1 MKAEKNHIPLI
12 SIKEMTRGYLDSK
25 RVLFK
30 KFNRELEKG
39 DFTVITG
46 KSGTG
51 KSTLMKFLIW
61 QIKPHKKTV
70 YYKMEDMAEFSD
82 AEIQRYRRKIWI
94 IFQDYQLISSL
105 SPKENVVYPL
115 VLEGLS
121 LAEIKKKYDAV
132 MNRSNWYLENGQ
144 IRRINGRDSAFLYFN
159 GWLMYKQSN

>member
-1 MKAEKNHIPLI
+1 MKAEKNNIPLI

-61 QIKPHKKTV
+61 Q
-70 YYKMEDMAEFSD
+70 
-82 AEIQRYRRKIWI
+82 
-94 IFQDYQLISSL
+94 QLEL
-105 SPKENVVYPL
+105 
-115 VLEGLS
+115 
-121 LAEIKKKYDAV
+121 
-132 MNRSNWYLENGQ
+132 
-144 IRRINGRDSAFLYFN
+144 
-159 GWLMYKQSN
+159 